1 MSNKPKWYVQK
12 DDNLLGPFSNTE
24 LRQMASNGELQP
36 DDLINRSDMDKW
48 IKAKR
53 AKGLFN
59 EAQLTNESSSQHD
72 VLTILNQVSDPL
84 NKESVN
90 TSTLSEEP
98 SPKNENIDIISTLKK
113 ALKSPNNQ
121 RAQKTSF
128 DDKKSKKLILYI
140 FLAICGIGI
149 LTDSSE
155 SKPRKYVDPFEQA
168 EYIPEIIEERIK
180 YSVDNGS
187 LRDALNRGDFVI
199 RLKDARWGSQVLKP
213 EEKENRIWK
222 GDIIFVFNKNGNLI
236 ERYDVTAKPRLAD
249 KDIDKFELSIEWRG
263 EGVTNL
269 INLLTS
275 GGFKKSNQISVVFLK
290 ESHEERLAP
299 GNYSKNIFDSTDTYN
314 ITGDLTNGY
323 TWQMYAQQVT
333 ESLLIYGEYRHIE
346 PRKVIGP
353 KKVSGTAVVIYNDI
367 KKVEQYL
374 EQIKK
379 RFGR

>member
-121 RAQKTSF
+121 PAHKTSF

-155 SKPRKYVDPFEQA
+155 SKPR
-168 EYIPEIIEERIK
+168 R
-180 YSVDNGS
+180 
-187 LRDALNRGDFVI
+187 LFV
-199 RLKDARWGSQVLKP
+199 
-213 EEKENRIWK
+213 
-222 GDIIFVFNKNGNLI
+222 
-236 ERYDVTAKPRLAD
+236 
-249 KDIDKFELSIEWRG
+249 
-263 EGVTNL
+263 
-269 INLLTS
+269 
-275 GGFKKSNQISVVFLK
+275 
-290 ESHEERLAP
+290 
-299 GNYSKNIFDSTDTYN
+299 
-314 ITGDLTNGY
+314 
-323 TWQMYAQQVT
+323 
-333 ESLLIYGEYRHIE
+333 
-346 PRKVIGP
+346 
-353 KKVSGTAVVIYNDI
+353 
-367 KKVEQYL
+367 
-374 EQIKK
+374 
-379 RFGR
+379 